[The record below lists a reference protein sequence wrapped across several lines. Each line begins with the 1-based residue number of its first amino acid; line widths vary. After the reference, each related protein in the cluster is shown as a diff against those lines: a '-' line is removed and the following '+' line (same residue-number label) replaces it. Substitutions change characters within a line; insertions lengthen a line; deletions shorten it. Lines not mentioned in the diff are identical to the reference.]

1 MISKRCSGRQEL
13 EISGEQKGALCGGRM
28 REGEGHGLG
37 AGVWILILS
46 VKGKPLEDLKQR
58 GDVLSLCF

>member
-1 MISKRCSGRQEL
+1 
-13 EISGEQKGALCGGRM
+13 M